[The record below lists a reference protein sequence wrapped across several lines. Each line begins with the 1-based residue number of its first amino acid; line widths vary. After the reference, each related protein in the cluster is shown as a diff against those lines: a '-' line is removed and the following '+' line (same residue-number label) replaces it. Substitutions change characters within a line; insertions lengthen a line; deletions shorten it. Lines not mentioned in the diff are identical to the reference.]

1 MKHKKTFL
9 QSCIVAAILASS
21 QQVIAAPTKTLGVAL
36 PNLTNPYFVRNE
48 EELRGER
55 QGARL

>member
-21 QQVIAAPTKTLGVAL
+21 QQVIAAPTKTLAVAL
-36 PNLTNPYFVRNE
+36 TKIANDIR
-48 EELRGER
+48 
-55 QGARL
+55 